1 MFLNKYKPKKLE
13 EIPQEKA
20 IQEFLF
26 AIKEQKP
33 IILNGQTGTGKST
46 IIEIFAKNNN
56 YEVLELNASD
66 VRNKEAIE
74 KIIGEAAQQ
83 MSLFMKKKLIVLEEI
98 DGLSGF
104 NDRGGAQAIAKILAK
119 TKHQIIM
126 TTNDVDNKKIKP
138 LKTKSSVITL
148 EPIHYTKMAE
158 ILKSIIEK
166 ESVIYNEADIKTIA
180 RHANGDIRAAIADIE
195 WCIKENKLDI
205 TQLIE
210 RNPEESIMKALQLI
224 FKSKNFQ
231 ITTTALD
238 NIDCDLD
245 ESLLWIEEN
254 IPHEYKKI
262 EEIQKAYDQLS
273 KADIFRGRIRRWQ
286 YWRFLVYQK
295 YAMTLGIALAKKE
308 KSTNTKFK
316 RETRRLQIWRAGMA
330 NVKKR
335 SIAEKLANASHF
347 STKAMFKDLYTTKRF
362 LTQSNITKLLELS
375 DDEITWLKK

>member
-1 MFLNKYKPKKLE
+1 
-13 EIPQEKA
+13 
-20 IQEFLF
+20 
-26 AIKEQKP
+26 
-33 IILNGQTGTGKST
+33 
-46 IIEIFAKNNN
+46 
-56 YEVLELNASD
+56 
-66 VRNKEAIE
+66 
-74 KIIGEAAQQ
+74 
-83 MSLFMKKKLIVLEEI
+83 
-98 DGLSGF
+98 
-104 NDRGGAQAIAKILAK
+104 
-119 TKHQIIM
+119 M